1 MRGGFM
7 KTQMFEVDN
16 MHCAACE
23 ANVTKILSNIPGVT
37 LATVNLLM
45 HTAVVEYDEVICN
58 EGIIMETVE
67 SAGYGMKLLHEKKDV
82 EENKQRKKN
91 NKGENKGNWGLFRI
105 LSIGVLGTLLM
116 YIAMHHMFLEY
127 LKIPVPKIIVEFIHG
142 PENAINNALTQFLLV
157 LAIVFLSLEI
167 FANGFKALFRRK
179 ANMDSLIA
187 VGAFSAILY
196 GIYTMFLIGYQMGH
210 GMGHEPNLAH
220 DELYFESAG
229 IILAIVQLGRY
240 FEERSK
246 EKTLNA
252 LRKLVD
258 KTPKMATLLR
268 NGQEIKVPIEE
279 IMVGEQFVVYPGE
292 TIPADGEVIR
302 GESYVNEA
310 ILTGESEWIEKSPG
324 TSVIMA
330 SMNQSGTLVC
340 LAKQVGENT
349 KYSNVLKLVE
359 KASSSKVPIAKLAD
373 QIASVFV
380 PMIIGLAM
388 IIFLIWW
395 FVSKD
400 LSMAFSFALAVL
412 VISCPCALGLA
423 TPVTLMVG
431 TGLFAKH
438 GILFK
443 SGEVI
448 QRLIQVDTIVL
459 DKTGTLTKGEPRV
472 MDLVVDTSLDT
483 ENELLKIAVT
493 LERSSEH
500 SLAKAVLKYCEER
513 GIEPNEQDQFL
524 AIFGK
529 GVQGKPVFRN
539 EIWYLGNE
547 RFMDEKNLEL
557 PSHFEE
563 FINHNQNSGNT
574 LLFLGS
580 GKRVYAILALAD
592 EIREESERAVQEF
605 LKMGYTVIMATGDHY
620 KAAKG
625 VGNRLGIKS
634 VMADLLP
641 EDKLAL
647 VERLKQEQKKVLM
660 VGDGVNDA
668 PSLASAYVGVTMGS
682 GIDIAIESG
691 DFVIT
696 RNDPSKVISAIK
708 LSKLIMRTMKQNLFW
723 AFLYNCISIP
733 VAAGAFYVA
742 FGWKLNP
749 MIAALCMS
757 LSSLFVVGNALRIRN
772 AKR

>member
-1 MRGGFM
+1 
-7 KTQMFEVDN
+7 
-16 MHCAACE
+16 
-23 ANVTKILSNIPGVT
+23 
-37 LATVNLLM
+37 
-45 HTAVVEYDEVICN
+45 
-58 EGIIMETVE
+58 
-67 SAGYGMKLLHEKKDV
+67 
-82 EENKQRKKN
+82 
-91 NKGENKGNWGLFRI
+91 
-105 LSIGVLGTLLM
+105 
-116 YIAMHHMFLEY
+116 
-127 LKIPVPKIIVEFIHG
+127 
-142 PENAINNALTQFLLV
+142 
-157 LAIVFLSLEI
+157 
-167 FANGFKALFRRK
+167 
-179 ANMDSLIA
+179 
-187 VGAFSAILY
+187 
-196 GIYTMFLIGYQMGH
+196 
-210 GMGHEPNLAH
+210 
-220 DELYFESAG
+220 
-229 IILAIVQLGRY
+229 
-240 FEERSK
+240 
-246 EKTLNA
+246 
-252 LRKLVD
+252 
-258 KTPKMATLLR
+258 
-268 NGQEIKVPIEE
+268 
-279 IMVGEQFVVYPGE
+279 
-292 TIPADGEVIR
+292 
-302 GESYVNEA
+302 
-310 ILTGESEWIEKSPG
+310 
-324 TSVIMA
+324 
-330 SMNQSGTLVC
+330 
-340 LAKQVGENT
+340 
-349 KYSNVLKLVE
+349 
-359 KASSSKVPIAKLAD
+359 
-373 QIASVFV
+373 
-380 PMIIGLAM
+380 MIIGLAM
-388 IIFLIWW
+388 ITFLIWW

-472 MDLVVDTSLDT
+472 MDLVVDTLLDT

>member
-82 EENKQRKKN
+82 EENKQQEKNSKK
-91 NKGENKGNWGLFRI
+91 ENKGNWGLLRI
-105 LSIGVLGTLLM
+105 LIIGVLGALLM
-116 YIAMHHMFLEY
+116 YIAMHHMFLVY
-127 LKIPVPKIIVEFIHG
+127 LKIPVPQIIVEYIHG
-142 PENAINNALTQFLLV
+142 PENAITNALTQFLLV
-157 LAIVFLSLEI
+157 LTIAFFSLDI
-167 FANGFKALFRRK
+167 FKNGFKALFRRK

-196 GIYTMFLIGYQMGH
+196 GIYTMFVIGYQMGH
-210 GMGHEPNLAH
+210 GMGHKPNLAH

-229 IILAIVQLGRY
+229 MILAIVQLGRY

-246 EKTLNA
+246 EKTLQA

-258 KTPKMATLLR
+258 KTPKMATVLR
-268 NGQEIKVPIEE
+268 NEQEVKVPIEK
-279 IMVGEQFVVYPGE
+279 ILVGEQFVVYPGE
-292 TIPADGEVIR
+292 SIPADGEVIR

-330 SMNQSGTLVC
+330 SMNQSGILVC

-349 KYSNVLKLVE
+349 KYATILKLVE
-359 KASSSKVPIAKLAD
+359 KASTSKVPMAKLAD
-373 QIASVFV
+373 QIASIFV
-380 PMIIGLAM
+380 PTIIGLAM
-388 IIFLIWW
+388 ITFLVWW
-395 FVSKD
+395 LVSKD

-448 QRLIQVDTIVL
+448 QRLLKVDTIVL

-472 MDLVVDTSLDT
+472 MALVSDTNVET
-483 ENELLKIAVT
+483 ENELLKIAAT
-493 LERSSEH
+493 LESSSEH
-500 SLAKAVLKYCEER
+500 SLAKAVLKYCEDKK
-513 GIEPNEQDQFL
+513 ITPSEQEQFL

-529 GVQGKPVFRN
+529 GVQGKPDFRQ
-539 EIWYLGNE
+539 EIWYLGNK
-547 RFMDEKNLEL
+547 RFINEKNFEL
-557 PSHFEE
+557 PNQFAE
-563 FINHNQNSGNT
+563 FINHNQNKGNT

-580 GKRVYAILALAD
+580 GKSVYAVFALAD
-592 EIREESERAVQEF
+592 EIRQESEKAVREF
-605 LKMGYTVIMATGDHY
+605 MKMGYDVIMATGDHE
-620 KAAKG
+620 KAANE
-625 VGNRLGIKS
+625 VANQLGIKS

-696 RNDPSKVISAIK
+696 RNDPSKVVSAIR
-708 LSKLIMRTMKQNLFW
+708 LSRLIMRTMKQNLFW

-733 VAAGAFYVA
+733 IAAGVFYVV

-757 LSSLFVVGNALRIRN
+757 LSSIFVVGNALRIRN
-772 AKR
+772 AKK